1 MSKSTNGWK
10 CVRISHFTDKKIGLK
25 DLGIVSGRDRS
36 QIFGF

>member
-10 CVRISHFTDKKIGLK
+10 CVRISHFIDKKTELK
-25 DLGIVSGRDRS
+25 NLGIVSGRDTR